1 MEKVVLDGVVE
12 MIGGNREVELG
23 EAGNSEGRTVLK
35 ERWCLKELKKDEY
48 LWQVSIFIVS
58 FRCIMQVHA
67 QSRR

>member
-35 ERWCLKELKKDEY
+35 ERWC
-48 LWQVSIFIVS
+48 
-58 FRCIMQVHA
+58 
-67 QSRR
+67 